1 MKNLFLKKYGETKAL
16 NGYQWIFSNEIKNIE
31 GNIENGNIVNVYTY
45 NNLFLGQGFYNKNSL
60 ISLRMISKTDEV
72 IDSDFFKRK
81 ILKAYEFRKKLFP
94 NSDIYRL
101 VFSESDFLP
110 GLIIDRYEDTFS
122 IQTNSIGMD
131 KRLNIFVDILT
142 DLFAPKS
149 IIEKNESTLR
159 LLEGLEQKTNTL
171 YGKYEPKELAIDDI
185 KYNINLLTGQKSGFF
200 LDQRINRKSIKQYV
214 KNHNVLD
221 CFCNE
226 GGFALNAAHA
236 GAKHVLGLDISKN
249 AIDQCISNT
258 KINNFSHCCEFE
270 VCDVFDKLE
279 QLTKD
284 RVFFDTVI
292 IDPPSF
298 TKSKKNI
305 PVATKA
311 YKKIN
316 SLGLQLIETE
326 GYLITSSCSHHI
338 SDNDFL
344 NIINNA
350 AIKSKANLQLI
361 ESHSAA
367 PDHPILINMPETK
380 YLKFLI
386 FHVTKF

>member
-1 MKNLFLKKYGETKAL
+1 MKNVFLKKYGEVKAL

-31 GNIENGNIVNVYTY
+31 DNIENGDIVNVYTC
-45 NNLFLGQGFYNKNSL
+45 NNIFLGQAFYNKNSL
-60 ISLRMISKTDEV
+60 ISLRIISRTNGV
-72 IDSDFFKRK
+72 IDSDFFKKK
-81 ILKAYEFRKKLFP
+81 ILQAYEFRKKLFS
-94 NSDIYRL
+94 NTDIYRL

-131 KRLNIFVDILT
+131 KHLSLIIDILIE
-142 DLFAPKS
+142 LFAPKS
-149 IIEKNESTLR
+149 IIEKNESKLR
-159 LLEGLEQKTNTL
+159 LLEGLEQKTNVL
-171 YGKYEPKELAIDDI
+171 YGKYDPKELIIDDI

-200 LDQRINRKSIKQYV
+200 LDQRNNRKSIRQYV

-226 GGFALNAAHA
+226 GGFSLNAAQA

-249 AIDQCISNT
+249 AIDKCMLNT
-258 KINNFSHCCEFE
+258 QINNLSHCCEFE

-284 RVFFDTVI
+284 RMFFDTVI

-305 PVATKA
+305 PTATKA

-338 SDNDFL
+338 NDNDFL
-344 NIINNA
+344 NIINDA
-350 AIKSKANLQLI
+350 AVKAKANLQLI

-386 FHVTKF
+386 FHVIKS